1 MPLTCQKLAQRKK
14 EQFDC
19 SKQIKNRKKK
29 IESSFEDQRV
39 IPCRSLTGWSLAL
52 TSRKHGCSL

>member
-1 MPLTCQKLAQRKK
+1 MRLTCQKLAERKK

-19 SKQIKNRKKK
+19 SKQIKNMKKK

-39 IPCRSLTGWSLAL
+39 IPCSSLMGWSLV
-52 TSRKHGCSL
+52 